1 MHEELRTSRR
11 QGNSDNVVVLERR
24 FLLSV
29 AKAVALVDELDTV
42 LVELGSQRGV
52 QRGQRG
58 LVRYNHA
65 VAPFHNAV
73 TPASRALCS
82 RGPPSPHLPP
92 MTRLLS

>member
-1 MHEELRTSRR
+1 MHRCEACVFDSERGIHEADDVHEELRTSRR

-52 QRGQRG
+52 QRVHGR
-58 LVRYNHA
+58 H
-65 VAPFHNAV
+65 
-73 TPASRALCS
+73 
-82 RGPPSPHLPP
+82 GPPRVLVGSSFFPP
-92 MTRLLS
+92 SM